1 MFIITKKVHRGRLA
15 VSAILL
21 VLTIA
26 VLGAGLGLTQNIQ
39 AAEAAAQL
47 QQPDPT
53 GIKSDQDRVAYLESF
68 GWLVADEPASVE
80 EILIPETFDA
90 SYDEY
95 LALQAEQGFDL
106 TQYSGKTVKRYT
118 YQVKNYPGLQ
128 EHIWASLLVYQKT
141 IIGGEIYC
149 SQGDGFTQ
157 GLEYPMKTVEE

>member
-1 MFIITKKVHRGRLA
+1 MLIWTAKLSKKKMLLPVIVLAAVILAFLFFRGQEAAPESA
-15 VSAILL
+15 VSQLL
-21 VLTIA
+21 A
-26 VLGAGLGLTQNIQ
+26 N
-39 AAEAAAQL
+39 E
-47 QQPDPT
+47 
-53 GIKSDQDRVAYLESF
+53 DRVAYLESF
-68 GWLVADEPASVE
+68 GWLVAEEPASVE

-95 LALQAEQGFDL
+95 LALQSEQGFDL

-149 SQGDGFTQ
+149 SQGAGFTQ
-157 GLEYPMKTVEE
+157 GLEYPMKPVEE